1 MALTIVRPQGM
12 GFNTGRRNMVINGAM
27 QVAQRGTS
35 AVTIT
40 SGGEYPNIDRYSA
53 GGNDSSLISVEQST
67 DAPSGFEYSLKVT
80 SLAASTT
87 DAADFQFIGQRVEGY
102 NTAQLDWGASGAKT
116 VTISFYV
123 KCSVTGNIPFVIV
136 NSNDTRVYAANCTVS
151 SANTWEYKTI
161 TIDGD
166 TSGTWLKTNGV
177 GLKIQWYMALG
188 SNFQGTLDQWGT
200 DYGASGQ
207 INVCNTNG
215 ATFQVTGVQL
225 EVGTNASDFEHRSF
239 GEELSLCQRYFQ
251 QQGRDGSG
259 GRLFGVQQSSNYGI
273 LGIDFPQTMRA
284 APTFTLYGGNS
295 TTGNITVS
303 GASADSTIAANAT
316 NSVTVQPSLMSFN
329 WNNTLSGS
337 NTSKAIW
344 HDMGTAATRLSYT
357 LDAEL

>member
-1 MALTIVRPQGM
+1 MSKAAELAALIGSQTALS
-12 GFNTGRRNMVINGAM
+12 NRNLIINGAM

-40 SGGEYPNIDRYSA
+40 STGEYPNIDRYSA

-87 DAADFQFIGQRVEGY
+87 DAADYQFIGQRIEGY

-116 VTISFYV
+116 VTASFYV

-225 EVGTNASDFEHRSF
+225 EVGEQATPFEHRSF
-239 GEELSLCQRYFQ
+239 GDELARCQRYYEK
-251 QQGRDGSG
+251 S
-259 GRLFGVQQSSNYGI
+259 
-273 LGIDFPQTMRA
+273 FPQATAPANNTSLYSVQYTNVQSGYGTWHNYNFAVPKRA
-284 APTFTLYGGNS
+284 APTMTAYNPSSTTANKAVHVANNVAFTNTTLYAQGEYGFVSAIYGG
-295 TTGNITVS
+295 TEDATGNKV
-303 GASADSTIAANAT
+303 G
-316 NSVTVQPSLMSFN
+316 FN
-329 WNNTLSGS
+329 WD
-337 NTSKAIW
+337 A
-344 HDMGTAATRLSYT
+344 
-357 LDAEL
+357 DAEL

>member
-1 MALTIVRPQGM
+1 MSKAAELAALIGGTSGSSLS
-12 GFNTGRRNMVINGAM
+12 NRNLVINGAM

-40 SGGEYPNIDRYSA
+40 STGEYPNIDRYSA

-87 DAADFQFIGQRVEGY
+87 DAADYQFIGQRVEGY

-116 VTISFYV
+116 ATVSFYV

-166 TSGTWLKTNGV
+166 ISGTWLKTNGI
-177 GLKIQWYMALG
+177 GLKFQWYMALG

-225 EVGTNASDFEHRSF
+225 EVGEQATPFEHRSY
-239 GEELSLCQRYFQ
+239 GDELARCQRYYFKFLE
-251 QQGRDGSG
+251 G
-259 GRLFGVQQSSNYGI
+259 GTKEIGVGWYYTATHLSFMFRY
-273 LGIDFPQTMRA
+273 PTTMRA
-284 APTFTLYGGNS
+284 TPTATD
-295 TTGNITVS
+295 TTGTNYYIVYRNGGSDTFNSVS
-303 GASADSTIAANAT
+303 FENGSTEQFSAYNNTEISGTAGQAGIVRSNNASAKIE
-316 NSVTVQPSLMSFN
+316 F
-329 WNNTLSGS
+329 
-337 NTSKAIW
+337 
-344 HDMGTAATRLSYT
+344 
-357 LDAEL
+357 DAEL

>member
-1 MALTIVRPQGM
+1 MSKAAELAALIGSQSALS
-12 GFNTGRRNMVINGAM
+12 NRNLIINGAM

-40 SGGEYPNIDRYSA
+40 STGEYPNIDRYSA

-87 DAADFQFIGQRVEGY
+87 DAADFQFIGQRIEGY

-116 VTISFYV
+116 VTASFYV

-166 TSGTWLKTNGV
+166 TSGTWLKTNGI
-177 GLKIQWYMALG
+177 GLKMQWYMALG

-225 EVGTNASDFEHRSF
+225 EVGEQATPFEHRSF
-239 GEELSLCQRYFQ
+239 GDELARCQRYFELIGYAL
-251 QQGRDGSG
+251 GRAVSTTQAEVNSAFKVDK
-259 GRLFGVQQSSNYGI
+259 
-273 LGIDFPQTMRA
+273 RA
-284 APTFTLYGGNS
+284 APTITLKETSSAIAEFLRAAANITSLNS
-295 TTGNITVS
+295 TYNSQTTHCGNRLTSSDTGMNSGELVS
-303 GASADSTIAANAT
+303 VIKPDSLAA
-316 NSVTVQPSLMSFN
+316 
-329 WNNTLSGS
+329 
-337 NTSKAIW
+337 
-344 HDMGTAATRLSYT
+344 
-357 LDAEL
+357 DAEL

>member
-1 MALTIVRPQGM
+1 MALTTVRPQGM
-12 GFNTGRRNMVINGAM
+12 GFVTGRRNLIINGAM

-40 SGGEYPNIDRYSA
+40 STGEYPNVDRYVA

-87 DAADFQFIGQRVEGY
+87 DAADYQFIGQRVEGY

-116 VTISFYV
+116 VTVSFYV

-161 TIDGD
+161 TVEGD
-166 TSGTWLKTNGV
+166 TAGTWLKTNGI
-177 GLKIQWYMALG
+177 GLKVQWYMALG

-200 DYGASGQ
+200 AYGASGQ
-207 INVCNTNG
+207 INVCNTNN

-225 EVGTNASDFEHRSF
+225 EVGTNASDFEHRSYADELFDCSRYYTNLAQFNGDNF
-239 GEELSLCQRYFQ
+239 GQMYSGT
-251 QQGRDGSG
+251 QGKVGLKYPR
-259 GRLFGVQQSSNYGI
+259 V
-273 LGIDFPQTMRA
+273 MRA
-284 APTFTLYGGNS
+284 APTVTANSPFTSLVEENGVAVRTPTAVAVNYSRASGCIMSFDVTGTSGN
-295 TTGNITVS
+295 GLFVRQ
-303 GASADSTIAANAT
+303 AT
-316 NSVTVQPSLMSFN
+316 NDT
-329 WNNTLSGS
+329 TIE
-337 NTSKAIW
+337 A
-344 HDMGTAATRLSYT
+344 
-357 LDAEL
+357 DAEL

>member
-1 MALTIVRPQGM
+1 MSKAAELAALIGSQTALS
-12 GFNTGRRNMVINGAM
+12 NRNLIINGAM

-40 SGGEYPNIDRYSA
+40 STGEYPNIDRYSA

-87 DAADFQFIGQRVEGY
+87 DAADYQFIGQRIEGY

-116 VTISFYV
+116 VTASFYV

-166 TSGTWLKTNGV
+166 TSGTWLKTNGI

-225 EVGTNASDFEHRSF
+225 EVGEQATPFEHRSF
-239 GEELSLCQRYFQ
+239 GDELARCQRYYEK
-251 QQGRDGSG
+251 S
-259 GRLFGVQQSSNYGI
+259 
-273 LGIDFPQTMRA
+273 FPQATAPANNTSLYSVQYTNVQSGYGTWHNYNFAVPKRA
-284 APTFTLYGGNS
+284 APTMTAYNPSSTTANKAVHVANNVAFTNTTLYAQGEYGFVSAIYGG
-295 TTGNITVS
+295 TEDATGNKV
-303 GASADSTIAANAT
+303 G
-316 NSVTVQPSLMSFN
+316 FN
-329 WNNTLSGS
+329 WD
-337 NTSKAIW
+337 A
-344 HDMGTAATRLSYT
+344 
-357 LDAEL
+357 DAEL

>member
-1 MALTIVRPQGM
+1 MSKAAELAALIGGTSGSSLS
-12 GFNTGRRNMVINGAM
+12 NRNLVINGAM

-40 SGGEYPNIDRYSA
+40 STGEYPNIDRYSA

-87 DAADFQFIGQRVEGY
+87 DAADYQFIGQRVEGY

-116 VTISFYV
+116 ATVSFYV

-166 TSGTWLKTNGV
+166 ISGTWLKTNGI
-177 GLKIQWYMALG
+177 GLKFQWYMALG

-225 EVGTNASDFEHRSF
+225 EVGEQATPFEHRSY
-239 GEELSLCQRYFQ
+239 GDELRRCQRYYQEVGHFRHLTIGTRWTDNQ
-251 QQGRDGSG
+251 IFATYNLAS
-259 GRLFGVQQSSNYGI
+259 V
-273 LGIDFPQTMRA
+273 MRA
-284 APTFTLYGGNS
+284 TPTATATGVPLTSRYDNGQSADASSLNTVGGVEEN
-295 TTGNITVS
+295 TTKGANITLIWNAGYDPT
-303 GASADSTIAANAT
+303 GALHY
-316 NSVTVQPSLMSFN
+316 VY
-329 WNNTLSGS
+329 S
-337 NTSKAIW
+337 NTNGDKVA
-344 HDMGTAATRLSYT
+344 

>member
-1 MALTIVRPQGM
+1 MSKAAELAALIGSQSALS
-12 GFNTGRRNMVINGAM
+12 NRNLVINGAM

-40 SGGEYPNIDRYSA
+40 STGEYPNIDRYSA

-87 DAADFQFIGQRVEGY
+87 DAADYQFIGQRVEGY

-116 VTISFYV
+116 ATVSFYV

-166 TSGTWLKTNGV
+166 ISGTWLKTNGI
-177 GLKIQWYMALG
+177 GLKFQWYMALG

-225 EVGTNASDFEHRSF
+225 EVGEQATPFEHRSY
-239 GEELSLCQRYFQ
+239 GDELRRCQRYYNVTGTSAGHFTPASVGAYGYVLAPMSFPVEMRSAPSMTNTSFDDAGTGSYHGAFQ
-251 QQGRDGSG
+251 SITTYRYVQEMRDASG
-259 GRLFGVQQSSNYGI
+259 N
-273 LGIDFPQTMRA
+273 
-284 APTFTLYGGNS
+284 LYGQ
-295 TTGNITVS
+295 
-303 GASADSTIAANAT
+303 TI
-316 NSVTVQPSLMSFN
+316 
-329 WNNTLSGS
+329 NT
-337 NTSKAIW
+337 A
-344 HDMGTAATRLSYT
+344 
-357 LDAEL
+357 DAEL

>member
-1 MALTIVRPQGM
+1 MSKAAELAALIGGTSGSSLS
-12 GFNTGRRNMVINGAM
+12 NRNLVINGAM

-40 SGGEYPNIDRYSA
+40 STGEYPNIDRYSA

-87 DAADFQFIGQRVEGY
+87 DAADYQFIGQRVEGY

-116 VTISFYV
+116 ATVSFYV

-166 TSGTWLKTNGV
+166 ISGTWLKTNGI
-177 GLKIQWYMALG
+177 GLKFQWYMALG

-225 EVGTNASDFEHRSF
+225 EVGEQATPFEHRSF
-239 GEELSLCQRYFQ
+239 GDELARCQRYYFHTYG
-251 QQGRDGSG
+251 QGNTVGASFDASYAGMVYFIGTGNFGMAPLNTTFPTEMRSSPTITFYGHNGTANRITYWNSGSESTYG
-259 GRLFGVQQSSNYGI
+259 TVNRNTRQVTGMSLDASSNSE
-273 LGIDFPQTMRA
+273 DF
-284 APTFTLYGGNS
+284 Y
-295 TTGNITVS
+295 
-303 GASADSTIAANAT
+303 SAGMVA
-316 NSVTVQPSLMSFN
+316 
-329 WNNTLSGS
+329 
-337 NTSKAIW
+337 
-344 HDMGTAATRLSYT
+344 
-357 LDAEL
+357 DAEL

>member
-1 MALTIVRPQGM
+1 MSKAAELAALIGSQTALS
-12 GFNTGRRNMVINGAM
+12 NRNLIINGAM

-35 AVTIT
+35 AVTVT
-40 SGGEYPNIDRYSA
+40 STGEYPNVDRYAA

-87 DAADFQFIGQRVEGY
+87 DAADYQFIGQRVEGY

-116 VTISFYV
+116 VTVSFYV

-136 NSNDTRVYAANCTVS
+136 NSSDTRVYAANCTVS

-161 TIDGD
+161 TVEGD
-166 TSGTWLKTNGV
+166 TAGTWLKTNGI

-200 DYGASGQ
+200 AYGASGQ
-207 INVCNTNG
+207 INVCNTNN

-225 EVGTNASDFEHRSF
+225 EVGEQATPFEHRSY
-239 GEELSLCQRYFQ
+239 GDELRRCQRYAYKIGGSRNDTFGAG
-251 QQGRDGSG
+251 QGLYQDGNEFNFGPYFPPVTLRANPSLTVYGTAPGIKING
-259 GRLFGVQQSSNYGI
+259 GANTG
-273 LGIDFPQTMRA
+273 
-284 APTFTLYGGNS
+284 FT
-295 TTGNITVS
+295 
-303 GASADSTIAANAT
+303 STISGPFNEMQFIRLTKASHGLSSSHVANMNFA
-316 NSVTVQPSLMSFN
+316 S
-329 WNNTLSGS
+329 
-337 NTSKAIW
+337 TSDYII
-344 HDMGTAATRLSYT
+344 